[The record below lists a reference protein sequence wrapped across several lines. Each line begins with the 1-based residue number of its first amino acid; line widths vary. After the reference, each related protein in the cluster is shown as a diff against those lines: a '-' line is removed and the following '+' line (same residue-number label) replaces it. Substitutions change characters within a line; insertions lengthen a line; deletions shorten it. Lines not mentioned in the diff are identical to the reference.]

1 MERDAELSP
10 LRRGLLWWFGWP
22 VNPYVSVNLAVDV
35 HAART
40 WLAGLGT
47 PEHPGPTLHH
57 LVAAAI
63 ARTLAAFPAANARVV
78 GPRIVRYDHVGIAMP
93 VDRLAH
99 PDGRRAAPNELGLVV
114 LPRAETMTLRELAA
128 ATRAEVHHER
138 SGRIRN
144 PVLRQV
150 ERLAAHA
157 PQPLVDRTLAVL
169 DRAARSPRLASA
181 LHRRIPVTT
190 ALSNVGATT
199 RPLPGAWF
207 RGGDLSLPTRLVSL
221 GTFWGVGPVQEEVV
235 PVDGVPTVRP
245 VLPVL
250 MLFDHRLLDGAM
262 AARMLSQLSGV
273 LHDPASTF
281 GAGAER

>member
-1 MERDAELSP
+1 MERDTHLSP

-22 VNPYVSVNLAVDV
+22 ANPYVTVNLSVDV
-35 HAART
+35 LAARA
-40 WLAGLGT
+40 WLAGLGALDG
-47 PEHPGPTLHH
+47 PGPTLHH
-57 LVAAAI
+57 LVAAAV
-63 ARTLAAFPAANARVV
+63 ARTLAAYPAANARVV

-99 PDGRRAAPNELGLVV
+99 PDERRAAPNELGLVI
-114 LPRAETMTLRELAA
+114 LPRAETLSLRELAA
-128 ATRAEVHHER
+128 ATRAEVGHER
-138 SGRIRN
+138 TGRIRN

-157 PQPLVDRTLAVL
+157 PQPFVDRTLATL

-181 LHRRIPVTT
+181 LHRRIPITT
-190 ALSNVGATT
+190 ALSNVGATA

-207 RGGDLSLPTRLVSL
+207 RGGDVSLPTRLVSL
-221 GTFWGVGPVQEEVV
+221 GTFWGVAPVQDEVV

-245 VLPVL
+245 MLPL
-250 MLFDHRLLDGAM
+250 LLLFDHRLLDGAM
-262 AARMLSQLSGV
+262 ATRMLAHLAGI
-273 LHDPASTF
+273 LRDPAGTF